1 MAEELSMVR
10 PLVDRAAR
18 LCDELSIAEVPLQRP
33 VMGAEGPGA
42 AGPSEGDD
50 MRVVGLTE
58 PCRHHLG
65 LFASHLRRRHL
76 PRDAGPE
83 QLHHEPPRPLQ
94 PAQLVGQMSAHY
106 EAAVSLLEPVQNGNE
121 IRVRRTAEDEAR
133 QVGVDD
139 QAHGQ
144 PPRNRR
150 SSSRKKLRYPGG
162 GLTMLPCSSSS
173 RRWIVA
179 SPFFRSK

>member
-1 MAEELSMVR
+1 MSR
-10 PLVDRAAR
+10 PLVDRATR
-18 LCDELSIAEVPLQRP
+18 IRDELWMEEIPLERLI
-33 VMGAEGPGA
+33 VGAESPSTADPG
-42 AGPSEGDD
+42 ERDHV
-50 MRVVGLTE
+50 RVVGLAEAGGCYFSLLT
-58 PCRHHLG
+58 
-65 LFASHLRRRHL
+65 SDLRRRDL
-76 PRDAGPE
+76 PRDAGPQ
-83 QLHHEPPRPLQ
+83 QLQHEPPRLLQ
-94 PAQLVGQMSAHY
+94 PAQLIGQVSAHD
-106 EAAVSLLEPVQNGNE
+106 EATVALLQPVQDRDE
-121 IRVRRTAEDEAR
+121 IRMGRAGEDEAR
-133 QVGVDD
+133 QVGVHD